1 MNKENIM
8 NLADAYAAEVANTPQ
23 MPTPLERKLAVVK
36 IGAAR
41 AALEAALEQP
51 EQQAEPDR
59 RALQAE
65 GKHPAPCA
73 RHCEAK
79 AFEIEIRSLKSM
91 LYTAPPLPVQEPAH
105 GDIRALKH
113 RIHELEGEVIGYKR
127 MLEEA
132 ETAPAAQRKPLT
144 LNAMT
149 AIEEKVY
156 MKTTHK
162 GKPSFEY
169 AQSLIRATE
178 AAHGIKEKT

>member
-1 MNKENIM
+1 MTFSRLPYNFEEA
-8 NLADAYAAEVANTPQ
+8 LAEVKSW
-23 MPTPLERKLAVVK
+23 RSSH
-36 IGAAR
+36 I
-41 AALEAALEQP
+41 
-51 EQQAEPDR
+51 
-59 RALQAE
+59 
-65 GKHPAPCA
+65 PA
-73 RHCEAK
+73 
-79 AFEIEIRSLKSM
+79 
-91 LYTAPPLPVQEPAH
+91 
-105 GDIRALKH
+105 GDIRALNH